1 MTRPPTTRSPT
12 APSTTRRWQL
22 LAICVGLFSSSC
34 DTATPLPDASALL
47 DASRDAPSVDAPR
60 PPCAPRDN
68 VLLCGA
74 PLLIAHRGGGA
85 LRPEET
91 LAAFANAAA
100 LHADVLELDVHS
112 TADGEV
118 VCMHDDTVDR
128 TTNGTGALHGL
139 TLAQV
144 RALDAGYRFT
154 TDRGATFPYRGMGIT
169 VPTLAEVL
177 AAHPTAWFSIE
188 IKQTEPNI
196 VDRVLTIV
204 DANRAAGRVVLVS
217 FNDSV
222 VREIRARRPDVVT
235 GMSLAE
241 FVAFAG
247 LRSSVEATYAPPTTI
262 SQLPAASVNAEV
274 VARAGRL
281 GVRLHAW
288 TVNDRETM
296 VRLLDLGV
304 HGIMTDDP
312 ALLAD
317 VLAHR

>member
-1 MTRPPTTRSPT
+1 MTTTRTLRPPTAPNT
-12 APSTTRRWQL
+12 AKRRW
-22 LAICVGLFSSSC
+22 LAALCVGLLQPSC
-34 DTATPLPDASALL
+34 DTTTPSPDASAP
-47 DASRDAPSVDAPR
+47 RDAPSVDAPR
-60 PPCAPRDN
+60 APCAPAGN

-91 LAAFANAAA
+91 LPAYENAAA
-100 LHADVLELDVHS
+100 LHADVLELDVHTTS
-112 TADGEV
+112 DGEV
-118 VCMHDDTVDR
+118 VCMHDDRVDR
-128 TTNGTGALHGL
+128 TTNGAGAVHAL

-154 TDRGATFPYRGMGIT
+154 TDGGATFPYRGRGVT

-177 AAHPTAWFSIE
+177 AAHPAAWFSIE
-188 IKQTEPNI
+188 IKQTEPDI
-196 VDRVLTIV
+196 VDRVLRVV
-204 DANRAAGRVVLVS
+204 DASGAASRVVLVS
-217 FNDSV
+217 FTDAV
-222 VREIRARRPDVVT
+222 VRAIRTRRPDLVT

-241 FVAFAG
+241 FVAFAR
-247 LRSSVEATYAPPTTI
+247 LRPAAEETYAPPTTI
-262 SQLPAASVNAEV
+262 SQLPAESVTAEV
-274 VARAGRL
+274 VARAERF
-281 GVRLHAW
+281 GVRIHAW
-288 TVNDRETM
+288 TVNDRATM